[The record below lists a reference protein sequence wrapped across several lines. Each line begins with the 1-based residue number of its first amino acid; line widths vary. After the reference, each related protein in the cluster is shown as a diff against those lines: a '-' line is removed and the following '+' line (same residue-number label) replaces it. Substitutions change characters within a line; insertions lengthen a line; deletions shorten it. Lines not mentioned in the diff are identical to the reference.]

1 MITVFTPT
9 YNRKNELINLYKSL
23 LEQEFKDF
31 EWVIVDDGSKDNTEE
46 TVKNFI
52 KENKIKINYYKQ
64 ENKGKSLAHNKGV
77 ELAQGEYFVGIDS
90 DDIFTQDALKK
101 IHKYFEIIKEKSDIF
116 GIFFL
121 NYNPLKFFEDKLLV
135 FLYQI

>member
-9 YNRKNELINLYKSL
+9 YNRKDELINLYKSL

-52 KENKIKINYYKQ
+52 KENKIKVN
-64 ENKGKSLAHNKGV
+64 
-77 ELAQGEYFVGIDS
+77 
-90 DDIFTQDALKK
+90 
-101 IHKYFEIIKEKSDIF
+101 
-116 GIFFL
+116 
-121 NYNPLKFFEDKLLV
+121 
-135 FLYQI
+135 

>member
-9 YNRKNELINLYKSL
+9 YNRKDELINLYKSL

-52 KENKIKINYYKQ
+52 KENKIRGQKR
-64 ENKGKSLAHNKGV
+64 
-77 ELAQGEYFVGIDS
+77 
-90 DDIFTQDALKK
+90 
-101 IHKYFEIIKEKSDIF
+101 
-116 GIFFL
+116 
-121 NYNPLKFFEDKLLV
+121 
-135 FLYQI
+135 